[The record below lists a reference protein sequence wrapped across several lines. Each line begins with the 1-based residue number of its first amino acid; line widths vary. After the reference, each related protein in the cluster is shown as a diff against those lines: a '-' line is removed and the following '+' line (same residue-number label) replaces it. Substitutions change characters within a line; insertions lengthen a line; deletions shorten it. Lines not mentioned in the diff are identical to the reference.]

1 MENNQ
6 ETKNY
11 NAQPEPDVVTGDQ
24 GAAEDGKERM
34 GEGVSR
40 TECPERPPRAP
51 RARKDKGSLHARHHG
66 VLSRNPMQALIRLGE
81 NPRELLKIEKMLR
94 EELKPTGIVGKILF
108 DRAWSSFLRCLLI
121 ARTEARLFMA
131 VSQNDSDQMPEL
143 KVMELPT
150 LVWSEAGA
158 TNYGFSDDL
167 MKHLETALRYDAH
180 YAREF
185 YRAVGLLV
193 GMQTGGL
200 TGLLDCL

>member
-1 MENNQ
+1 MENSQ

-11 NAQPEPDVVTGDQ
+11 SGQPEPDVTGGQ
-24 GAAEDGKERM
+24 GAESGKEHV
-34 GEGVSR
+34 GEGASR
-40 TECPERPPRAP
+40 TDCPERPPRAP
-51 RARKDKGSLHARHHG
+51 RERKDKGGLHARNHG
-66 VLSRNPMQALIRLGE
+66 VLSRNPLEALIRLGE
-81 NPRELLKIEKMLR
+81 NPRELIKIEKMLR
-94 EELKPTGIVGKILF
+94 AELKPTGAFGKILF

-121 ARTEARLFMA
+121 ARTEARLFMP
-131 VSQNDSDQMPEL
+131 VDQESDRMPEL
-143 KVMELPT
+143 KEAELPT

-158 TNYGFSDDL
+158 TNCGFSDDL

>member
-11 NAQPEPDVVTGDQ
+11 NPQPEPDVVTGGQ
-24 GAAEDGKERM
+24 GATEDGKERV

-40 TECPERPPRAP
+40 TECPERAP
-51 RARKDKGSLHARHHG
+51 CARKDKGGLHARHHG
-66 VLSRNPMQALIRLGE
+66 VLSRNPLEALIRLGE
-81 NPRELLKIEKMLR
+81 NPRELIKIEKMLR
-94 EELKPTGIVGKILF
+94 AELKPTGIFGKILF

-121 ARTEARLFMA
+121 ARMEARLFMP
-131 VSQNDSDQMPEL
+131 VDHDSDRMPEL
-143 KVMELPT
+143 KEAEVPV

-185 YRAVGLLV
+185 YRAVGFLV
-193 GMQTGGL
+193 AMQTGGL